1 MKRAMRRFPAFENA
15 VVSPIRGF
23 WRSNDATFLDE
34 SAKFL
39 RALDEQV
46 DTHVASPIHDVVIAG
61 WLSTHA
67 GYTISP
73 RVLRRIN
80 PGFRISLKREDRKDV
95 VTGAEGDE
103 DVRLGFRIEAYSSH
117 DKNPFIFAVVAPD
130 SRIFALPAS
139 NPDVAERL
147 PAGYPDLKIKIH
159 TADETSTPPFG
170 YVDYLMQSPR
180 GLTKKSSTWLA
191 AIVHRSPKE
200 MLEFIDS
207 EQGNFLARDALEV
220 LSIYPSDA
228 AWADRF
234 NLVALGSEG
243 TFVSD
248 LIPLVVERPNRD
260 PARPT
265 GLTVPGRVV
274 RGKTVDFVQGT
285 RPMPAPSSTWLR
297 LRDAIV
303 QDGGTVIVDGHLISY
318 EASADPSLDF
328 VAGQW
333 ESIFGSRA
341 HPDTALVRMQPVAE
355 TTVAE
360 GILLSGRN
368 DSNWY
373 HWLIEYL
380 PRLMQLESTLGP
392 DVPVIVTSRT
402 PATGMDALRAITDR
416 PVVVLDPALAYS
428 VGILHVVAPPVQI
441 LDTTRVPWEEGLS
454 LNPVPVLAMRDR
466 LVHAEERPAPT
477 RRVFLRRTSGH
488 RGLLNEADLATIA
501 GRHGLE
507 ILDPGTMSWSQQVA
521 LFSSATLLVG
531 ASGAVMANY
540 LLMSPGSRVLALTS
554 DALNDFVLPAALAN
568 LVGVRFSYLT
578 GPGSVKLAKS
588 DNRNNWLHSDFSIS
602 TKEFE
607 SALRRTIQSLPAGPE
622 PEPEPSMPGSDPVG
636 LGQTPNTPAL
646 AS

>member
-1 MKRAMRRFPAFENA
+1 MKRVMRRFPVFEKA

-23 WRSNDATFLDE
+23 WRSNDQTYLDE
-34 SAKFL
+34 SAAYF
-39 RALDEQV
+39 RALDQKV
-46 DTHVASPIHDVVIAG
+46 DTHVASSIHDVVIAG

-67 GYTISP
+67 GYKISA
-73 RVLRRIN
+73 RALRRIN
-80 PGFRISLKREDRKDV
+80 PGFRFSVKREDRKDV
-95 VTGAEGDE
+95 VTGEEGDASI
-103 DVRLGFRIEAYSSH
+103 RLGFRIEAFSSN
-117 DKNPFIFAVVAPD
+117 DKNPFIFAVVGPD

-139 NPDVAERL
+139 NPDVADRL
-147 PAGYPDLKIKIH
+147 TNGYPGLKVTIH
-159 TADETSTPPFG
+159 TADETPTPPFG

-180 GLTKKSSTWLA
+180 GLTTKPNTWLA
-191 AIVHRSPKE
+191 AIVHRAPKE

-207 EQGNFLARDALEV
+207 DQGNFLARDALNV
-220 LSIYPSDA
+220 LSVYPSDA
-228 AWADRF
+228 SWADRF
-234 NLVALGSEG
+234 NLVALGREG

-248 LIPLVVERPNRD
+248 LVPLVVERPNRD
-260 PARPT
+260 AANPT
-265 GLTVPGRVV
+265 GLTVPERVL
-274 RGKTVDFVQGT
+274 RGKTVEFVSGA

-297 LRDAIV
+297 LTDALV

-333 ESIFGSRA
+333 DSIFGSRA
-341 HPDTALVRMQPVAE
+341 HPDTALVRMQPVVD
-355 TTVAE
+355 TKVTE

-416 PVVVLDPALAYS
+416 PIVVLDPSLAYS
-428 VGILHVVAPPVQI
+428 VGILHVVAPPVQV
-441 LDTTRVPWEEGLS
+441 LDTTRVPWPEGMS

-466 LVHAEERPAPT
+466 LVHAEERAAPT

-501 GRHGLE
+501 SRHGLE
-507 ILDPGTMSWSQQVA
+507 ILDPGAMTWSQQVA
-521 LFSSATLLVG
+521 LFSSAALLVG

-578 GPGSVKLAKS
+578 GPGSTTLAKS
-588 DNRNNWLHSDFSIS
+588 DNRNNWLHSDFRIS
-602 TKEFE
+602 TKDFE
-607 SALRRTIQSLPAGPE
+607 SALRQTIQSLPALPE
-622 PEPEPSMPGSDPVG
+622 PRTTGSDPVG
-636 LGQTPNTPAL
+636 LGQTPNSPAL